1 LAKANTAGLQTPL
14 KNPQGD
20 LERFKRPLQ
29 REGEVFSG
37 CHSPIAD
44 DGSFDFHVVGC
55 RFRRSRRSAT
65 RQQLIDVD
73 VHDSAQP

>member
-1 LAKANTAGLQTPL
+1 LAKANAAGLQTPL

-20 LERFKRPLQ
+20 LEPFKRPLQ

-37 CHSPIAD
+37 CHSPMAD

-55 RFRRSRRSAT
+55 RF
-65 RQQLIDVD
+65 
-73 VHDSAQP
+73 